1 MSADDRNHAAA
12 VLHKALDQLSA
23 VDRGATP
30 IRSEE
35 LIAPAEDS

>member
-1 MSADDRNHAAA
+1 
-12 VLHKALDQLSA
+12 VLHKALDRLSA

-35 LIAPAEDS
+35 LITPAEDS

>member
-1 MSADDRNHAAA
+1 

-23 VDRGATP
+23 VDRGASP

-35 LIAPAEDS
+35 TIAPAEDS